1 MMEELKIY
9 KEITEAIKKARS
21 NIELESD
28 FEELNIDEKTL
39 ETELLQD
46 NEVQELAKNKVLKN
60 GNKWR

>member
-39 ETELLQD
+39 ETELLKD
-46 NEVQELAKNKVLKN
+46 NEVKELAKNKVLKN
-60 GNKWR
+60 GNK

>member
-9 KEITEAIKKARS
+9 KEITKAIKKARS

-39 ETELLQD
+39 ETELLKD
-46 NEVQELAKNKVLKN
+46 NEVKELAKNKVLKN
-60 GNKWR
+60 ENK

>member
-46 NEVQELAKNKVLKN
+46 NEVKELAKNKVLKN
-60 GNKWR
+60 GNK

>member
-60 GNKWR
+60 GNK